1 MNIAITM
8 AGLGSRFR
16 KAGYTVPKYQIV
28 VKEKTLFEWSMIS
41 LSDYFNDE
49 DSPFIFIV
57 RKEDNASDFI
67 NAECKKLGISN
78 STIVEI
84 DKLTDGQATSAM
96 LAKPYWKEDDGLLVY
111 NIDTYVE
118 AGYLVKDKI
127 NGDGF
132 IPCFNADGDHWSFV
146 KLDDDG
152 NAVEV
157 REKTRISNNCT
168 IGLYYF
174 KTAALYEKI
183 YNEYYR
189 DDSKIEMNEKYIAP
203 LYNYMISNGYK
214 IKIDIIPA
222 DRVHVLG
229 TPDEVKAFE
238 AE

>member
-1 MNIAITM
+1 M
-8 AGLGSRFR
+8 
-16 KAGYTVPKYQIV
+16 
-28 VKEKTLFEWSMIS
+28 
-41 LSDYFNDE
+41 
-49 DSPFIFIV
+49 
-57 RKEDNASDFI
+57 
-67 NAECKKLGISN
+67 
-78 STIVEI
+78 
-84 DKLTDGQATSAM
+84 
-96 LAKPYWKEDDGLLVY
+96 
-111 NIDTYVE
+111 
-118 AGYLVKDKI
+118 
-127 NGDGF
+127 
-132 IPCFNADGDHWSFV
+132 